1 MVFFPFWHAGSF
13 AGLSVIFSFK
23 RRLEYFV
30 SSVFSPGVT
39 LVMLS
44 WCCFWISR
52 DAVPARASLGITI
65 ILTAIVLCGSVNE
78 AMPPVSYSKAQD
90 YFLLVSFGF
99 IFLSFLEFVIV
110 LNTDPDPKWL
120 QCLLVCLRL
129 RPKKVI
135 SPNFYINSTSFLAL
149 NHVLYQFA
157 FISGSVLFL
166 PANYIKFMFLFTTIP
181 YIC

>member
-1 MVFFPFWHAGSF
+1 
-13 AGLSVIFSFK
+13 
-23 RRLEYFV
+23 
-30 SSVFSPGVT
+30 
-39 LVMLS
+39 MLS

-120 QCLLVCLRL
+120 QCLLACVRL

-181 YIC
+181 YICTNREENGH